1 MSITRRE
8 AGFCAI
14 LGLHS
19 VPDAIPNIDTVE
31 QCELAL
37 LLFVY
42 QGLLREIHEVE
53 WFGRINETAIL
64 KIFDKFDNGLQ
75 LTSDYYALQSR
86 WAVIQRGLE
95 SFVAKINKR
104 ISGAVVDIRR
114 VSSMARQPTRS
125 LYMSALIRDGFA
137 PENAYDWI
145 KNDEVAALRDYCLS
159 RDAPISARQPE
170 FERQLYSL
178 FIAAIMM
185 GAKES
190 AKFLLEYVKEKGYV
204 IHTDQIPLFLTVC
217 GVMKQNGSSITP
229 TPEDWLVQLFDGP
242 CALTT
247 VLLHHKDG
255 HGRFALHYA
264 AKYGLRSFCEAL
276 VRCAIDSDAE
286 HLGDVLS
293 RRDEDG
299 MTPLHYAVLSGKR
312 SILTI
317 LLKGLVGFDETRQSK
332 LGLRTLFGDLLL
344 LSVRSG
350 QDDAAEMLLN
360 HQPNINCTTP
370 HGETA
375 LYCASRAN
383 NLNLVK
389 ILLSYAQSGL
399 DVNVATATRWTPLIV
414 ACANGHS
421 DVVRC
426 LLEAGAEPERCDAL
440 GWAAREHAVFRG
452 HLGIAELF
460 TSTPS
465 EATNGGPADSYRQAY
480 QSPSQTSFSNNNERL
495 VVINLG
501 STQGGHDRAAFELS
515 HYNNEKGSSLNATSS
530 LVLEISA
537 PGAEA
542 EPKLVRL
549 PVLEDQINQPFIF
562 HAKDEAPLHISVRL
576 FRRETI
582 DSMVLL
588 SRGNT
593 TLDHGKVFFGKKR
606 ESMIREV
613 TVFMMDKET
622 MDLTGTVLLS
632 YVVATPFAGLQQP
645 DTTNYRRRLRDPV
658 QIVGHR
664 GIST

>member
-8 AGFCAI
+8 AVFCAI

-19 VPDAIPNIDTVE
+19 VPDAIPNIDTLE

-42 QGLLREIHEVE
+42 QGLLREVHEVE
-53 WFGRINETAIL
+53 WFGRINETAIV

-75 LTSDYYALQSR
+75 LTSDYYTLQSR

-95 SFVAKINKR
+95 NFVAKINKR

-145 KNDEVAALRDYCLS
+145 KNDEVAALRNYCLS
-159 RDAPISARQPE
+159 RDAPISAPQPE
-170 FERQLYSL
+170 FERQFYSL

-185 GAKES
+185 EAKES
-190 AKFLLEYVKEKGYV
+190 ANFLFEFVKEKGCV

-217 GVMKQNGSSITP
+217 GLMKQNGSSITP
-229 TPEDWLVQLFDGP
+229 APEDWLVQLFDEP
-242 CALTT
+242 CALAT
-247 VLLHHKDG
+247 VLLHHKDV

-264 AKYGLRSFCEAL
+264 AKYELKSFCEAL

-299 MTPLHYAVLSGKR
+299 MTPLHYAVLSGET

-317 LLKGLVGFDETRQSK
+317 LLKGLVGFEETRQSK
-332 LGLRTLFGDLLL
+332 LCLRTLFGDLLL

-350 QDDAAEMLLN
+350 QDDVLKILLI
-360 HQPNINCTTP
+360 HQPNIKHTTP

-383 NLNLVK
+383 HLDLVK
-389 ILLSYAQSGL
+389 LLLSYAQSGL
-399 DVNVATATRWTPLIV
+399 DVNIATATWWTPLMV

-421 DVVRC
+421 EVVSC

-440 GWAAREHAVFRG
+440 GWTAREHAVFRG

-465 EATNGGPADSYRQAY
+465 QATNGGPADSYRQAY
-480 QSPSQTSFSNNNERL
+480 QSPSQTSLSNNNERL

-501 STQGGHDRAAFELS
+501 STRGGHGRSAFELS
-515 HYNNEKGSSLNATSS
+515 HYNNEKGSGLSATSS

-537 PGAEA
+537 PGTEA
-542 EPKLVRL
+542 EPKLMRL

-562 HAKDEAPLHISVRL
+562 HAKNEDALQISVRL

-645 DTTNYRRRLRDPV
+645 DTTNYRRRLGDPV